1 MDIYDSIMQ
10 GLSEAVAFEQAEKA
24 ARSNTITSAL
34 LPEVSASEI
43 KETSQSL
50 NPQNTFPDVIGVKER
65 ESMSDIID
73 RDTYR
78 KIKKMSREEL
88 QAFLIRYANNISAD
102 HSIDL
107 RVLENDL
114 KAVKGIGEKRL
125 EDIMVIIEKHL
136 GV

>member
-34 LPEVSASEI
+34 MPEVSASEI

-125 EDIMVIIEKHL
+125 EDIMVIIKKHL

>member
-10 GLSEAVAFEQAEKA
+10 DLSEAVAFEQAEKA

-43 KETSQSL
+43 KEPSQSL

>member
-34 LPEVSASEI
+34 MPEVSASEI

-88 QAFLIRYANNISAD
+88 QAFLVRYANNISGNR
-102 HSIDL
+102 SIDL
-107 RVLENDL
+107 REVEADL
-114 KAVKGIGEKRL
+114 KTVKGIGEKRL
-125 EDIMVIIEKHL
+125 EEIMVIIEKHL